1 MIIYIVEIRYFKKK
15 KTLWQFNG
23 MHFCANVFSFR
34 LSCQMNSKLKI
45 EALTLTNK
53 EAHKGKLELTQNF
66 LPVFKKKRFVLLLKL
81 LYFVGNKVSNGVVRT
96 LRV

>member
-1 MIIYIVEIRYFKKK
+1 MD
-15 KTLWQFNG
+15 
-23 MHFCANVFSFR
+23 
-34 LSCQMNSKLKI
+34 SKLKI

-81 LYFVGNKVSNGVVRT
+81 VYFCWQQSKQWSCKNIKSLKLSENKKLELQAKSY
-96 LRV
+96 

>member
-1 MIIYIVEIRYFKKK
+1 MD
-15 KTLWQFNG
+15 
-23 MHFCANVFSFR
+23 
-34 LSCQMNSKLKI
+34 SKLKI

-66 LPVFKKKRFVLLLKL
+66 LPVFKKKRFVSLLKL
-81 LYFVGNKVSNGVVRT
+81 VYFVGIKVSSGVVRT

>member
-15 KTLWQFNG
+15 TSWQFNG
-23 MHFCANVFSFR
+23 MPFCYNVFSFR
-34 LSCQMNSKLKI
+34 LSCQMDSKLKI

-66 LPVFKKKRFVLLLKL
+66 LPVFKKKRSVLLLKL
-81 LYFVGNKVSNGVVRT
+81 VYFVGNKVSNGVVRT